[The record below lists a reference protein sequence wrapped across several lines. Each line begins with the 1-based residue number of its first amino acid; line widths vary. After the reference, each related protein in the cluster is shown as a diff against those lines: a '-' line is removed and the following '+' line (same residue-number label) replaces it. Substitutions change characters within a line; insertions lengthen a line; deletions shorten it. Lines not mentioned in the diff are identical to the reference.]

1 MRLGS
6 FCSCIWSADANLLC
20 TGEENLSSK
29 STNKLK
35 EQSAVQARVLVGSWS
50 PAEILQLPSSLH
62 LAIVNLSEVVCVQ
75 QQDAG
80 NTSCKCFE
88 LLLFFL

>member
-1 MRLGS
+1 
-6 FCSCIWSADANLLC
+6 LLC

-35 EQSAVQARVLVGSWS
+35 EQSAVEARVLMGQLVTSRD
-50 PAEILQLPSSLH
+50 PATAIEFALSHCEP
-62 LAIVNLSEVVCVQ
+62 AIVNLSEVVCVQ

-80 NTSCKCFE
+80 NKSCKCF
-88 LLLFFL
+88 